1 MTLKKIQMTSIL
13 VLSMIFAGFF
23 IASPRV
29 SAATSSYLYSCPAG
43 TTQFIVMEP
52 ESPFVTCWTD
62 SNGNGAIEQSDEF
75 RGPTRHISGEAE
87 SGYSVAEVTCANS
100 EPKES
105 ARRFSCLDGSGPSVI
120 IRDAQAG
127 ETPTGDLQAVGPGT
141 LNYGGPY
148 ICGDPDSQEAVTVS
162 FNIGCKGRGNPI
174 IDLLFAIIRFLTN
187 GIGIVLVGALIVTG
201 IQHTLARDKPDA
213 TANLVKRLLTLA
225 SAIVMYLLTYA
236 LLNYLI
242 PGQLLK

>member
-1 MTLKKIQMTSIL
+1 MMLKKIQMTSIL

-23 IASPRV
+23 VASPRV

-120 IRDAQAG
+120 IRNAQEG
-127 ETPTGDLQAVGPGT
+127 ETPTGDLPERSDIDTDCETAVGET
-141 LNYGGPY
+141 LDRTNCKIIDYLVIFIQVLSGLVGLVIIGVMIIGGIQY
-148 ICGDPDSQEAVTVS
+148 STA
-162 FNIGCKGRGNPI
+162 RGNPQAVAAAI
-174 IDLLFAIIRFLTN
+174 QRITNAVLALVVFLFAF
-187 GIGIVLVGALIVTG
+187 
-201 IQHTLARDKPDA
+201 
-213 TANLVKRLLTLA
+213 
-225 SAIVMYLLTYA
+225 A
-236 LLNYLI
+236 LLQWLV
-242 PGQLLK
+242 PGGVL